1 MKRRETRQSRNLL
14 KRQEKKARRKSLLSK
29 AVLAGTAATFA
40 VGAGIAPASAD
51 QQRTQNHQSSSQEGA
66 ALENRSIFGEQ
77 VIPEILEASLVS
89 TASSE
94 SSSSDEGEDD
104 ITSEEVEERVE
115 REYESYVLVSSGD
128 QVKTLTIRN
137 AGEKVFTALK
147 DRGVSTSTLRT
158 DEGDLVSSSE
168 LKDMVLNNGETLV
181 LTTSERKID
190 TEEVDLDYRTER
202 VETDDLLE
210 GVQEIEQ
217 EGINGS
223 GVKITTTYTNGD
235 AASSESRLAITEAP
249 QREIVLVGT
258 GSPEEDEEATALIE
272 GLDVDGNERGNG
284 DGSFYEDVD
293 LSATIYS
300 PGSDEYSEEAADA
313 LNATADNS
321 SIDPSEVNNDVVK
334 TMLGQV
340 GNRYVWGGT
349 TPEGGFDC
357 SGIIQWA
364 YAQNGKSIPRL
375 AIDQGRAGT
384 PVSWDDIQVG
394 DFIYNSGH
402 IGVYAG
408 NGKIVQASNPRTGVN
423 IADANYFRNA
433 GLSVS
438 RIE

>member
-1 MKRRETRQSRNLL
+1 MTTTETRQSRNLL
-14 KRQEKKARRKSLLSK
+14 KRQEKKARRRQLLSK
-29 AVLAGTAATFA
+29 AVLVGTAATFA

-51 QQRTQNHQSSSQEGA
+51 RQEIQPETQSQEQSSNGSGSAFGIDNAVLASEITE
-66 ALENRSIFGEQ
+66 EN
-77 VIPEILEASLVS
+77 LL
-89 TASSE
+89 
-94 SSSSDEGEDD
+94 SDSEGEDAEED
-104 ITSEEVEERVE
+104 VTSEEVEERVE
-115 REYESYVLVSSGD
+115 REYESYVLVVSGE
-128 QVKTLTIRN
+128 QVQTVTVRN
-137 AGEKVFTALK
+137 AGEKVFTTLQ
-147 DRGVSTSTLRT
+147 DRGLSTSTLRT
-158 DEGDLVSSSE
+158 DEGERISTDDLKSTS
-168 LKDMVLNNGETLV
+168 LNNGETLV
-181 LTTSERKID
+181 LTTSERGVS
-190 TEEVDLDYRTER
+190 TEEIELEYRTEE

-223 GVKITTTYTNGD
+223 GVNITTTYKNGD
-235 AASSESRLAITEAP
+235 SESTESRLAITEAP

-258 GSPEEDEEATALIE
+258 AEPEEDEEATALIE

-438 RIE
+438 RLQ